1 MSKIKQWISYN
12 RKISNQDHSENFEPL
27 HLTVGGKGGSGKTTL
42 IRTLL
47 TYVRKMFD
55 NNKTAMLAA
64 PTGASS
70 YVGGGLTMHRLFSL
84 PIKRTTETI
93 GREKEKT

>member
-1 MSKIKQWISYN
+1 MSKIEQWISHN
-12 RKISNQDHSENFEPL
+12 RKMSNQEHSENFEPL
-27 HLTVGGKGGSGKTTL
+27 HLTVGGQGGSGKTTL

-47 TYVRKMFD
+47 TYVRRMF
-55 NNKTAMLAA
+55 NNNNTAMVAA

-84 PIKRTTETI
+84 PIKRLAGKKKKLEV
-93 GREKEKT
+93 